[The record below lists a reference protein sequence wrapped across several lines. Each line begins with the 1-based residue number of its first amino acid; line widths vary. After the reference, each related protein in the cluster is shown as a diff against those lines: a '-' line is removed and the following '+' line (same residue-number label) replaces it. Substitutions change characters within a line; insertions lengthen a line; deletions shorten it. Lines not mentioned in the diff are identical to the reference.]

1 VADLTSSTRTV
12 AAGRAGALRRRRRTR
27 GGALAWRSGLGAWWF
42 VLPICALLAAF
53 VAYPLG
59 RNLYVSFF
67 DWDGLTQTTRWVG
80 LDNYQWAVTDRA
92 SLISLRNVALFG
104 ALTVPV
110 QMALGLVLAIALRGT
125 GPLRLALRAVIFL
138 PVVLMPVAVGFL
150 FADILEPNDGLL
162 NRVLRSLS
170 LDGLAQPWLGQP
182 TTALLAVA
190 AVNVWMWTGLSMAFY
205 QAGLASIPREIVEA
219 AAIDGARPR
228 QIAWR
233 ILVPM
238 LRGSHFALLIL
249 GVIGTLKT
257 FDLVYVLS
265 RGGPDHATEMPT
277 TYLFST
283 AFGAFQHGRAAA
295 LGVIVLAI
303 ALILTAMQLRWQRGR
318 SLA

>member
-1 VADLTSSTRTV
+1 VAEMTRSPVGRV
-12 AAGRAGALRRRRRTR
+12 AAPRRRGRARTR
-27 GGALAWRSGLGAWWF
+27 GGAVAWRGGARAWWF
-42 VLPICALLAAF
+42 VLPIVALLAAF
-53 VAYPLG
+53 VAYPLA

-67 DWDGLTQTTRWVG
+67 DWDGLTQETEWVG
-80 LDNYQWAVTDRA
+80 LENYRWALTDRA

-104 ALTVPV
+104 VLTVPV
-110 QMALGLVLAIALRGT
+110 QMAIGLVLAVALRGG
-125 GPLRLALRAVIFL
+125 GPVRLALRTAIFV

-162 NRVLRSLS
+162 NRTLRSLG
-170 LDGLAQPWLGQP
+170 LDGLAQPWLGQSS
-182 TTALLAVA
+182 TALVAVA

-205 QAGLASIPREIVEA
+205 QAGLRSIPEEVVEA
-219 AAIDGARPR
+219 AAVDGARPR

-238 LRGSHFALLIL
+238 LRGSHLALLIL

-257 FDLVYVLS
+257 FDLVYVLT

-283 AFGAFQHGRAAA
+283 AFGAYQQGRAAA
-295 LGVIVLAI
+295 IGVVVLVL
-303 ALILTAMQLRWQRGR
+303 ALILTALQMRWQRRG
-318 SLA
+318 AAA